1 MIKCINCGTENSA
14 EAKFC
19 SRCGVK
25 MLSEEESLAI
35 FQQREKQYQEAL
47 ALKLENDINRHGNTA
62 LILALLGLI
71 LDFVFGMGFILS
83 AISLVF
89 GLKYYR
95 ATKKQIFLWSIFL
108 GLLGFV
114 FGIIY
119 LCLMVII

>member
-19 SRCGVK
+19 SRCGAK